1 MGAVIAYGF
10 QVAANISQNG
20 LNVQAFTQVNWA
32 AIGAGAVA
40 GAVGVATFGVGTAVL
55 GTGLAGIVTA
65 GAISG
70 AVAGQAARA
79 TENVLSGQAVT
90 DGLGNPTDIVRD
102 TVLSAALA
110 GVGRSVD
117 IALIRAR
124 YPGYY
129 SRYISEGELQAI
141 EETGLLRGGRPGET
155 YFTIDHFG
163 TAKKATSRLALP
175 NSPQY
180 RVDFEIVNQP
190 RISGPQ
196 RVQPWIWPLR
206 PGFRAGFGAE
216 YWTTDP
222 VRVRLLRIE
231 RLE

>member
-1 MGAVIAYGF
+1 
-10 QVAANISQNG
+10 
-20 LNVQAFTQVNWA
+20 
-32 AIGAGAVA
+32 
-40 GAVGVATFGVGTAVL
+40 VL
-55 GTGLAGIVTA
+55 GTGLAGTVAA

-70 AVAGQAARA
+70 AVAGQAAQA
-79 TENVLSGQAVT
+79 TENVLSGREIT
-90 DGLGNPTDIVRD
+90 EGLGNPTDIVRD
-102 TVLSAALA
+102 AALSAALA

-117 IALIRAR
+117 IALTRAR

-155 YFTIDHFG
+155 YFTVDHFG
-163 TAKKATSRLALP
+163 TAKEATSRLALP

-190 RISGPQ
+190 WISGPQ
-196 RVQPWIWPLR
+196 RVQPWIQPLR
-206 PGFRAGFGAE
+206 PGFRAGFGVE

-222 VRVRLLRIE
+222 VRVQLLRIQ